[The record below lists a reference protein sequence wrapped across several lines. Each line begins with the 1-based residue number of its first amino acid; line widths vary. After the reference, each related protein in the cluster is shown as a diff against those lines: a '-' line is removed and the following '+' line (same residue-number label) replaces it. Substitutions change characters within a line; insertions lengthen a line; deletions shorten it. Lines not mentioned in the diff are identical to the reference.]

1 MTPRARLAMSSDFL
15 EAYTLLPKPQQRKV
29 RTLITRFAAD
39 PTSPGLNYERVQA
52 ADNLRSLRIDRS
64 YRAIVLKPDT
74 GSVHLMLWAD
84 KHDEAYH

>member
-15 EAYTLLPKPQQRKV
+15 EAYTFLPKPQQRKV

-52 ADNLRSLRIDRS
+52 ADNLRSLRIEVLPRHRPEARYRQRPSNAVGGQARRS
-64 YRAIVLKPDT
+64 L
-74 GSVHLMLWAD
+74 
-84 KHDEAYH
+84 